1 MLYCMR
7 GNGHSGARPI
17 GDDFT
22 SGERERFRNLL
33 RLAAESP
40 FEGERG
46 NALAAA
52 TRMAERRGMTL
63 EEPAGAAE
71 SRETTPGGEG
81 GAAAWEAA
89 SLGRFA
95 HALHLM
101 DHYMQR
107 DKARR
112 AAALDEAR
120 RRGLDAEERNKQTP
134 SLNAR
139 SSSGRRMDPVKHAA
153 VLLQDTSLPFHE
165 VAAITGL
172 DIYEVVGLKL
182 KLRAA

>member
-1 MLYCMR
+1 
-7 GNGHSGARPI
+7 
-17 GDDFT
+17 
-22 SGERERFRNLL
+22 L

-52 TRMAERRGMTL
+52 TRMAERAGLTL
-63 EEPAGAAE
+63 EEAAGAAE
-71 SRETTPGGEG
+71 PAEPRQEAPARQG
-81 GAAAWEAA
+81 GAAAWESA

-101 DHYMQR
+101 DHYLQR

-112 AAALDEAR
+112 EAALQAAQK
-120 RRGLDAEERNKQTP
+120 RGLDAAERKGQP
-134 SLNAR
+134 SALANR
-139 SSSGRRMDPVKHAA
+139 NSSNRRMDPLKHAA

>member
-1 MLYCMR
+1 
-7 GNGHSGARPI
+7 
-17 GDDFT
+17 
-22 SGERERFRNLL
+22 L

-52 TRMAERRGMTL
+52 TRMAERAGLTL
-63 EEPAGAAE
+63 EEAAGAAE
-71 SRETTPGGEG
+71 PAEPRQEAPRRQG
-81 GAAAWEAA
+81 GATAWEAA

-101 DHYMQR
+101 DHYLHR
-107 DKARR
+107 DKVRR
-112 AAALDEAR
+112 EAALQAAR
-120 RRGLDAEERNKQTP
+120 QRGLDAEELKKQAP
-134 SLNAR
+134 SLGAR
-139 SSSGRRMDPVKHAA
+139 PSSDRRMDPVKHAA